1 MNELHQRMCKT
12 TDGTASEHQ
21 DFTVSSEWS
30 WHFYVTE
37 SKNSLFKE
45 KTLSRPTSSR
55 GLYSKVPRIHQR
67 WSIQSWLSLQLRWVG
82 AVLQLLPKKF
92 LAAYFEKSADGCRTQ
107 KERVTISVCSNATGK
122 INLPHLLK
130 WKAKNP
136 RCLSMPAELI
146 YPLPICQPSKCMG
159 RCATV
164 HPLVSWPLC
173 SLVSKLREMNLE
185 PKAVLLLHY
194 CSAHPNEEELVS
206 ADGLVIAKFFP
217 PNVTFL
223 IQPMDQGVLVSIKR
237 RYWDTGIKFWN
248 SSFFKIAMIRQSLT
262 S

>member
-159 RCATV
+159 QCATV
-164 HPLVSWPLC
+164 HLLVSWPLC

-185 PKAVLLLHY
+185 PKAQDSSQQSSSTHCLYVNQANAWVNVQLFTCWFHDHFVPWSVSCGKWILSLRQCSYCTTALL
-194 CSAHPNEEELVS
+194 
-206 ADGLVIAKFFP
+206 
-217 PNVTFL
+217 
-223 IQPMDQGVLVSIKR
+223 
-237 RYWDTGIKFWN
+237 
-248 SSFFKIAMIRQSLT
+248 IRMRKSWFQQMG
-262 S
+262 